1 MTAYERAYGSTGVEE
16 RFHLF
21 VSAWDVRPS
30 ALSRQQQDMK
40 RDKHYT
46 CIHQYG
52 CVGSTYTAVNKQ
64 KSASLRGGVKSVQCH
79 TFECSFSG
87 SWFYY
92 LSHIVSMLQHLYSPP
107 LSERSVWVPVA
118 LRPAPS
124 KKSPAPLI
132 GQLFQAWAGTAHRV
146 AAVLKVRSN
155 SFLKISSVHFSAD
168 WVFWHLYSKE
178 MLLSIICIE
187 RLQSKLFEKE

>member
-46 CIHQYG
+46 YIHQYG
-52 CVGSTYTAVNKQ
+52 CVGSAYTAVNKQ
-64 KSASLRGGVKSVQCH
+64 KSASLTGGVKSVQCH

-92 LSHIVSMLQHLYSPP
+92 LSHIVSMLQHLFTP
-107 LSERSVWVPVA
+107 SVWKLCFSA
-118 LRPAPS
+118 CRFKARPQQ
-124 KKSPAPLI
+124 KKAQAPLI

-155 SFLKISSVHFSAD
+155 T
-168 WVFWHLYSKE
+168 VFWKLALYISP
-178 MLLSIICIE
+178 LIE
-187 RLQSKLFEKE
+187 YFDTCTPKKCYFQ

>member
-46 CIHQYG
+46 YIHQYG
-52 CVGSTYTAVNKQ
+52 CVGSAYTAVNKQ
-64 KSASLRGGVKSVQCH
+64 KSASLTGGVKSVQCH

-92 LSHIVSMLQHLYSPP
+92 LSHIVSMPQHLYTPP

-124 KKSPAPLI
+124 KKKPSSSDWSALSGLSRHRPPCCSSPE
-132 GQLFQAWAGTAHRV
+132 GSFQHC
-146 AAVLKVRSN
+146 
-155 SFLKISSVHFSAD
+155 FLKISSVHFSAD
-168 WVFWHLYSKE
+168 WVFWHLYSKK
-178 MLLSIICIE
+178 MLLPIICIE
-187 RLQSKLFEKE
+187 RLV